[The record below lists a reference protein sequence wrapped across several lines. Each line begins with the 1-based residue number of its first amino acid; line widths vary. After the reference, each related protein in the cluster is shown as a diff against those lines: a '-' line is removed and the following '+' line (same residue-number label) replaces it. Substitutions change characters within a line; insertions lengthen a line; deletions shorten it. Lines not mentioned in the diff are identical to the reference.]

1 MALVSV
7 TCSIC
12 DGRGII
18 ISASFDHAHKKEEY
32 QCNNCHGEG
41 AVLVHTGSLFIGCDP
56 AGTNSD
62 SDTWVT
68 VWQRQDGDRPAELI
82 FLDRV

>member
-1 MALVSV
+1 MSLVSV

-12 DGRGII
+12 DGTGIF
-18 ISASFDHAHKKEEY
+18 ISASFDHAHKKEETA
-32 QCNNCHGEG
+32 CTNCSGDG
-41 AVLVHTGSLFIGCDP
+41 TVLVHTGSLFIGCDP

-68 VWQRQDGDRPAELI
+68 VWQRQDGDSPAELI